1 MTLVD
6 GASMIHVLGSDSN
19 IKTFYD
25 FAEKKVIPF
34 IKRHL
39 ITARRVDVIWDRYL
53 SNSLKATSRVNR
65 GAGVRQHLPSDGNG
79 KIPKNWNSYL
89 RNSANKIELF
99 HYLSRVIA
107 RSAFGEGK
115 IVITTFDETVLRN
128 PCDSNRIFYLS
139 LQS

>member
-1 MTLVD
+1 MTEVEAWYLPALEGVQDPGPSKGLTRQAPDLV
-6 GASMIHVLGSDSN
+6 ATWRAELRPFPT
-19 IKTFYD
+19 TFYD

-53 SNSLKATSRVNR
+53 LNSLKATSRESR
-65 GAGVRQHLPSDGNG
+65 GDGVRQPLPSDGNG

-107 RSAFGEGK
+107 RSAFG
-115 IVITTFDETVLRN
+115 
-128 PCDSNRIFYLS
+128 
-139 LQS
+139 